1 MLNCIVVLCG
11 RGRAIRSHPGNQK
24 FLDLINKYKADY
36 MKSKK
41 GGKLHIVKVVVDE
54 IRQSE
59 GRFLQQVSKSKDQPA
74 QSHPSGCDG
83 ITPDELEG
91 CWVEIGDVK
100 AMTKTSQAFRD
111 LRPSKDTSAVSA
123 TATRVIPTKPAST
136 ILKVKNHVKE
146 EGSSDNK
153 ASIQTKSTN
162 YGDIIDRKK
171 DGNSIAKMIQLHKKK
186 QLQQQRAKLKK
197 GGQQQQIPVL
207 QATVESSSESESES
221 DEDSS
226 SDSDDDRASS
236 SSDDDEGVKVEP
248 TARASSVD
256 VSANSGSHP
265 QKEKSNPQCPSP
277 DSTDPIDEERRL
289 QQEKRE
295 KRLRLIALKQ
305 RTSLKSMTGKKPKAL
320 VPRKKASSLP
330 TASDSN
336 KKKAATATSGTTKKR
351 KLPKGS
357 LAAKTATAGGSSK
370 KRKQLQEIDTPNT
383 ASTTGAGSNASGSS
397 FSSLL
402 AAVNKR
408 VEEAK
413 GQDDVSDTETE
424 DSFPMYHESS

>member
-1 MLNCIVVLCG
+1 
-11 RGRAIRSHPGNQK
+11 
-24 FLDLINKYKADY
+24 

-54 IRQSE
+54 IRKSE
-59 GRFLQQVSKSKDQPA
+59 GRFLQQVSKRKDQSV
-74 QSHPSGCDG
+74 QSDAGGCDG
-83 ITPDELEG
+83 ITSDELEG

-111 LRPSKDTSAVSA
+111 LRPSKDTAAVSA
-123 TATRVIPTKPAST
+123 AKASPTKPAST
-136 ILKVKNHVKE
+136 VLKVKNHVKE
-146 EGSSDNK
+146 EASSDNK
-153 ASIQTKSTN
+153 ASIKTKSTN
-162 YGDIIDRKK
+162 YGNIIDRKK

-197 GGQQQQIPVL
+197 GGKNIHHQQQQVPVL
-207 QATVESSSESESES
+207 QATVESSSESESDS

-226 SDSDDDRASS
+226 SDSDEDRASS
-236 SSDDDEGVKVEP
+236 SSDEDEVVKVEP
-248 TARASSVD
+248 TARGV
-256 VSANSGSHP
+256 ANGIAESHQ
-265 QKEKSNPQCPSP
+265 QKEKGNPQCPSP

-320 VPRKKASSLP
+320 VPRKRTSGLP
-330 TASDSN
+330 TASESN
-336 KKKAATATSGTTKKR
+336 KKAATATSGTTKKR

-357 LAAKTATAGGSSK
+357 LATNTTTAGASPK
-370 KRKQLQEIDTPNT
+370 KKKEMQEMDTPNT
-383 ASTTGAGSNASGSS
+383 ASTTVAGTNASGSS